1 MIRLDNIRKSFKVG
15 DTQTE
20 VLKGINLEIKK
31 GEFVAIIGQSGSGK
45 STLMNILGCLDTPT
59 SGKYELDGKDIS
71 KFNKDELSYLRLK
84 KFGFIFQRYNLLSS
98 NDSKN
103 NVALPGIY
111 AGMDRD
117 KRLARAKELL
127 SKLGLET
134 KFDTM
139 PNRLSGGQ
147 QQRVSIARALMNG
160 GEILLCDEPTGAL
173 DSASGVMVMEIL
185 KDLHKDGHTIIIVTH
200 DKDIANWAN
209 RIIEIKDGNII
220 NDIVKSDERYTKNPE
235 NIAIKSNFKAFKDR
249 FIESFI
255 MSVSAIKSHK
265 LRSFL
270 TMLGI
275 IIGIASVI
283 CVVALAKGSEQK
295 ILANISSMG
304 TNTITLI
311 LGKNFGDRNA
321 RKLKDFSIESY
332 KMLESLSFIDYAT
345 PRINS
350 AGLLTY
356 GNKNVD
362 ASLRSGSENLLSVSG
377 VSIISGR
384 DFDADDLIFS
394 RSNII
399 IDNLAQKELFDGVDP
414 IGKTI
419 IFNKQPFTIIGVG
432 YKDPGSFGADNITVY
447 LPYTTVANKL
457 TGDQNIRSIVVKI
470 NDQVNAQVAESG
482 IIEAMSS
489 IRGEEDFFTIN
500 SDTIMRTVQS
510 TVNTM
515 GLLISGIAFISLMVG
530 GIGVMNIMLVSVF
543 ERTKEIG
550 IRMAIGAKSRD
561 ILLQFLIEAI
571 LLCAIGGVI
580 GVGLAYLVGSVVN
593 ALSSEFSMIFSF
605 TSIIIAICVSSLI
618 GIIFGYIPAQNAS
631 KLNPIDALLR
641 DEYGRY
647 DGYFY
652 RFYD

>member
-1 MIRLDNIRKSFKVG
+1 MIRLDNIRKSFRVG

-111 AGMDRD
+111 AGMDKD

-127 SKLGLET
+127 SKLGLEA

-139 PNRLSGGQ
+139 PNHLSGGQ

-200 DKDIANWAN
+200 DKDIASWAN

-249 FIESFI
+249 FIESFV

-295 ILANISSMG
+295 ILANINSMG
-304 TNTITLI
+304 TNTITLM

-321 RKLKDFSIESY
+321 KKLKDFSIESY

-350 AGLLTY
+350 SGLLTY

-384 DFDADDLIFS
+384 DFDADDLRFS

-432 YKDPGSFGADNITVY
+432 YKDSGSFGADNITVY
-447 LPYTTVANKL
+447 LPYTTAANKL
-457 TGDQNIRSIVVKI
+457 TGVQNIRSIIVKI
-470 NDQVNAQVAESG
+470 NDQINAQVAESG

-489 IRGEEDFFTIN
+489 IRGGKDFFTVN
-500 SDTIMRTVQS
+500 SDTIMQTVQS

-580 GVGLAYLVGSVVN
+580 GVGLAYLVGTIVN

-605 TSIIIAICVSSLI
+605 ASIIIAICVSSLI

-641 DEYGRY
+641 D
-647 DGYFY
+647 
-652 RFYD
+652 

>member
-384 DFDADDLIFS
+384 DFDTDDLIFS

-457 TGDQNIRSIVVKI
+457 TGDQHIRSIVAKI

-641 DEYGRY
+641 D
-647 DGYFY
+647 
-652 RFYD
+652 

>member
-1 MIRLDNIRKSFKVG
+1 MIRLDNIRKSFRVG

-117 KRLARAKELL
+117 ERLARAKELL
-127 SKLGLET
+127 SKLGLEA

-139 PNRLSGGQ
+139 PNHLSGGQ

-200 DKDIANWAN
+200 DKDIASWAN

-249 FIESFI
+249 FIESFM

-295 ILANISSMG
+295 ILANINSMG
-304 TNTITLI
+304 TNTITLM

-321 RKLKDFSIESY
+321 KKLKDFSIESY

-350 AGLLTY
+350 SGLLTY

-384 DFDADDLIFS
+384 DFDADDLRFS

-432 YKDPGSFGADNITVY
+432 YKDSGSFGADNITVY
-447 LPYTTVANKL
+447 LPYTTAANKL
-457 TGDQNIRSIVVKI
+457 TGVQNIRSIIVKI
-470 NDQVNAQVAESG
+470 NDQINAQVAESG

-489 IRGEEDFFTIN
+489 IRGGKDFFTVN
-500 SDTIMRTVQS
+500 SDTIMQTVQS

-580 GVGLAYLVGSVVN
+580 GVGLAYLVGTIVN

-605 TSIIIAICVSSLI
+605 ASIIIAICVSSLI

-641 DEYGRY
+641 D
-647 DGYFY
+647 
-652 RFYD
+652 

>member
-127 SKLGLET
+127 SKLGLEA

-470 NDQVNAQVAESG
+470 NDKINAQVAESG

-641 DEYGRY
+641 D
-647 DGYFY
+647 
-652 RFYD
+652 

>member
-127 SKLGLET
+127 SKLGLEA

-249 FIESFI
+249 FIESFM

-470 NDQVNAQVAESG
+470 NDKINAQVAESG

-641 DEYGRY
+641 D
-647 DGYFY
+647 
-652 RFYD
+652 

>member
-1 MIRLDNIRKSFKVG
+1 MIRLDNIRKSFRVG

-111 AGMDRD
+111 AGMDKD

-127 SKLGLET
+127 SKLGLEA

-139 PNRLSGGQ
+139 PNHLSGGQ

-200 DKDIANWAN
+200 DKDIASWAN

-249 FIESFI
+249 FIESFV

-295 ILANISSMG
+295 ILANINSMG
-304 TNTITLI
+304 TNTITLM

-321 RKLKDFSIESY
+321 KKLKDFSIESY

-350 AGLLTY
+350 SGLLTY

-384 DFDADDLIFS
+384 DFDADDLRFS

-399 IDNLAQKELFDGVDP
+399 IDNLAQKELFDGVNP

-432 YKDPGSFGADNITVY
+432 YKDSGSFGADNITVY
-447 LPYTTVANKL
+447 LPYTTAANKL
-457 TGDQNIRSIVVKI
+457 TGVQNIRSIIVKI
-470 NDQVNAQVAESG
+470 NDQINAQVAESG

-489 IRGEEDFFTIN
+489 IRGGKDFFTVN
-500 SDTIMRTVQS
+500 SDTIMQTVQS

-580 GVGLAYLVGSVVN
+580 GVGLAYLVGTIVN

-605 TSIIIAICVSSLI
+605 ASIIIAICVSSLI

-641 DEYGRY
+641 D
-647 DGYFY
+647 
-652 RFYD
+652 

>member
-1 MIRLDNIRKSFKVG
+1 MIRLDNIRKSFRVG

-117 KRLARAKELL
+117 ERLARAKELL
-127 SKLGLET
+127 SKLGLEA

-139 PNRLSGGQ
+139 PNHLSGGQ

-200 DKDIANWAN
+200 DKDIASWAN

-220 NDIVKSDERYTKNPE
+220 NDIVKSDERYIKNPE

-249 FIESFI
+249 FIESFV

-295 ILANISSMG
+295 ILANINSMG
-304 TNTITLI
+304 TNTITLM

-321 RKLKDFSIESY
+321 KKLKDFSIESY

-384 DFDADDLIFS
+384 DFDADDLRFS

-432 YKDPGSFGADNITVY
+432 YKDSGSFGADNITVY
-447 LPYTTVANKL
+447 LPYTTAANKL
-457 TGDQNIRSIVVKI
+457 TGVQNIRSIIVKI
-470 NDQVNAQVAESG
+470 NDQINAQVAESG

-489 IRGEEDFFTIN
+489 IRGGKDFFTVN
-500 SDTIMRTVQS
+500 SDTIMQTVQS

-580 GVGLAYLVGSVVN
+580 GVGLAYLVGTIVN

-605 TSIIIAICVSSLI
+605 ASIIIAICVSSLI

-641 DEYGRY
+641 D
-647 DGYFY
+647 
-652 RFYD
+652 

>member
-470 NDQVNAQVAESG
+470 NDKINAQVAESG

-641 DEYGRY
+641 D
-647 DGYFY
+647 
-652 RFYD
+652 

>member
-127 SKLGLET
+127 SKLGLEA

-470 NDQVNAQVAESG
+470 NDQINAQVAESG

-641 DEYGRY
+641 D
-647 DGYFY
+647 
-652 RFYD
+652 

>member
-1 MIRLDNIRKSFKVG
+1 MIRLDNIRKSFRVG

-111 AGMDRD
+111 AGMDKD

-127 SKLGLET
+127 SKLGLEA

-139 PNRLSGGQ
+139 PNHLSGGQ

-200 DKDIANWAN
+200 DKDIASWAN

-249 FIESFI
+249 FIESFV

-384 DFDADDLIFS
+384 DFDADDLRFS

-414 IGKTI
+414 IGKTV

-432 YKDPGSFGADNITVY
+432 YKDSGSFGADNITVY
-447 LPYTTVANKL
+447 LPYTTAANKL
-457 TGDQNIRSIVVKI
+457 TGVQNIRSIVVKI
-470 NDQVNAQVAESG
+470 NDQINAQVAESG

-489 IRGEEDFFTIN
+489 IRGEKDFFTVN
-500 SDTIMRTVQS
+500 SDTIMQTVQS

-580 GVGLAYLVGSVVN
+580 GVGLAYLVGTIVN

-605 TSIIIAICVSSLI
+605 ASIIIAICVSSLI

-641 DEYGRY
+641 D
-647 DGYFY
+647 
-652 RFYD
+652 

>member
-270 TMLGI
+270 PMLGI

-641 DEYGRY
+641 D
-647 DGYFY
+647 
-652 RFYD
+652 

>member
-117 KRLARAKELL
+117 ERLARAKELL
-127 SKLGLET
+127 SKLGLEA

-139 PNRLSGGQ
+139 PNHLSGGQ

-200 DKDIANWAN
+200 DKDIASWAN

-220 NDIVKSDERYTKNPE
+220 NDIVKSDERYIKNPE

-249 FIESFI
+249 FIESFV

-295 ILANISSMG
+295 ILANINSMG
-304 TNTITLI
+304 TNTITLM

-321 RKLKDFSIESY
+321 KKLKDFSIESY

-384 DFDADDLIFS
+384 DFDADDLRFS

-414 IGKTI
+414 IGKTV

-432 YKDPGSFGADNITVY
+432 YKDSGSFGADNITVY
-447 LPYTTVANKL
+447 LPYTTAANKL
-457 TGDQNIRSIVVKI
+457 TGVQNIRSIIVKI
-470 NDQVNAQVAESG
+470 NDQINAQVAESG

-489 IRGEEDFFTIN
+489 IRGGKDFFTVN
-500 SDTIMRTVQS
+500 SDTIMQTVQS

-580 GVGLAYLVGSVVN
+580 GVGLAYLVGTIVN

-605 TSIIIAICVSSLI
+605 ASIIIAICVSSLI

-641 DEYGRY
+641 D
-647 DGYFY
+647 
-652 RFYD
+652 

>member
-1 MIRLDNIRKSFKVG
+1 MIRLDNIRKSFRVG

-117 KRLARAKELL
+117 ERLARAKELL
-127 SKLGLET
+127 SKLGLES

-139 PNRLSGGQ
+139 PNHLSGGQ

-173 DSASGVMVMEIL
+173 DSASGLMVMQIL

-200 DKDIANWAN
+200 DKDIASWAN

-220 NDIVKSDERYTKNPE
+220 KDEIKSDETYENRSKNISIE
-235 NIAIKSNFKAFKDR
+235 SNFKAFKDR
-249 FIESFI
+249 LIESFI

-295 ILANISSMG
+295 ILANINSMG
-304 TNTITLI
+304 TNTITLM

-321 RKLKDFSIESY
+321 KKLKDFSIESY

-350 AGLLTY
+350 SGLLTY

-384 DFDADDLIFS
+384 DFDADDLRFS

-399 IDNLAQKELFDGVDP
+399 IDNLAQKELFDGVNP

-432 YKDPGSFGADNITVY
+432 YKDSGSFGADNITVY
-447 LPYTTVANKL
+447 LPYTTAANKL
-457 TGDQNIRSIVVKI
+457 TGVQNIRSIIVKI
-470 NDQVNAQVAESG
+470 NDQINAQVAESG

-489 IRGEEDFFTIN
+489 IRGGKDFFTVN
-500 SDTIMRTVQS
+500 SDTIMQTVQS

-580 GVGLAYLVGSVVN
+580 GVGLAYLVGTIVN

-605 TSIIIAICVSSLI
+605 ASIIIAICVSSLI

-641 DEYGRY
+641 D
-647 DGYFY
+647 
-652 RFYD
+652 

>member
-1 MIRLDNIRKSFKVG
+1 MIRLDNIRKSFRVG

-117 KRLARAKELL
+117 ERLARAKELL
-127 SKLGLET
+127 SKLGLEA

-249 FIESFI
+249 FIESFV

-295 ILANISSMG
+295 ILANINSMG
-304 TNTITLI
+304 TNTITLM

-321 RKLKDFSIESY
+321 KKLKDFSIESY

-350 AGLLTY
+350 SGLLTY

-384 DFDADDLIFS
+384 DFDADDLRFS

-432 YKDPGSFGADNITVY
+432 YKDSGSFGADNITVY
-447 LPYTTVANKL
+447 LPYTTAANKL
-457 TGDQNIRSIVVKI
+457 TGVQNIRSIIVKI
-470 NDQVNAQVAESG
+470 NDQINAQVAESG

-489 IRGEEDFFTIN
+489 IRGGKDFFTVN
-500 SDTIMRTVQS
+500 SDTIMQTVQS

-605 TSIIIAICVSSLI
+605 ASIIIAICVSSLI

-641 DEYGRY
+641 D
-647 DGYFY
+647 
-652 RFYD
+652 

>member
-470 NDQVNAQVAESG
+470 NDQINAQVAESG

-593 ALSSEFSMIFSF
+593 ALSREISMIFSF

-641 DEYGRY
+641 D
-647 DGYFY
+647 
-652 RFYD
+652 

>member
-31 GEFVAIIGQSGSGK
+31 GEFVAIIGQSGSGN

-470 NDQVNAQVAESG
+470 NDQINAQVAESG

-641 DEYGRY
+641 D
-647 DGYFY
+647 
-652 RFYD
+652 

>member
-249 FIESFI
+249 FIESFM

-384 DFDADDLIFS
+384 DFEADDLIFS

-432 YKDPGSFGADNITVY
+432 YKDPGSFVADNITVY

-641 DEYGRY
+641 D
-647 DGYFY
+647 
-652 RFYD
+652 

>member
-1 MIRLDNIRKSFKVG
+1 MIRLDNIRKSFRVG

-111 AGMDRD
+111 AGMDKD

-127 SKLGLET
+127 SKLGLEA

-139 PNRLSGGQ
+139 PNHLSGGQ

-200 DKDIANWAN
+200 DKDIASWAN

-235 NIAIKSNFKAFKDR
+235 NIAIKSNFIAFKDR
-249 FIESFI
+249 FIESFV

-295 ILANISSMG
+295 ILANINSMG
-304 TNTITLI
+304 TNTITLM

-321 RKLKDFSIESY
+321 KKLKDFSIESY

-350 AGLLTY
+350 SGLLTY

-384 DFDADDLIFS
+384 DFDADDLRFS

-432 YKDPGSFGADNITVY
+432 YKDSGSFGADNITVY
-447 LPYTTVANKL
+447 LPYTTAANKL
-457 TGDQNIRSIVVKI
+457 TGVQNIRSIIVKI
-470 NDQVNAQVAESG
+470 NDQINAQVAESG

-489 IRGEEDFFTIN
+489 IRGGKDFFTVN
-500 SDTIMRTVQS
+500 SDTIMQTVQS

-580 GVGLAYLVGSVVN
+580 GVGLAYLVGTIVN

-605 TSIIIAICVSSLI
+605 ASIIIAICVSSLI

-641 DEYGRY
+641 D
-647 DGYFY
+647 
-652 RFYD
+652 

>member
-457 TGDQNIRSIVVKI
+457 TGYQNIRSIVVKI
-470 NDQVNAQVAESG
+470 NDKINAQVAESG

-530 GIGVMNIMLVSVF
+530 GIGVMNIMLVSGLKRLEFAWQLEQRV
-543 ERTKEIG
+543 EI
-550 IRMAIGAKSRD
+550 
-561 ILLQFLIEAI
+561 F
-571 LLCAIGGVI
+571 
-580 GVGLAYLVGSVVN
+580 
-593 ALSSEFSMIFSF
+593 
-605 TSIIIAICVSSLI
+605 
-618 GIIFGYIPAQNAS
+618 
-631 KLNPIDALLR
+631 
-641 DEYGRY
+641 
-647 DGYFY
+647 YFN
-652 RFYD
+652 F